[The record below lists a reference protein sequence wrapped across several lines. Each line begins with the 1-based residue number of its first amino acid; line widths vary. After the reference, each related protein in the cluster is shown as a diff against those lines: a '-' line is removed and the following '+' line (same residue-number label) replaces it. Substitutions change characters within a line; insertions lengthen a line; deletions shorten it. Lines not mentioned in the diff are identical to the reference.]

1 MKKLLV
7 LVLVL
12 AMASSASA
20 IAAWFEVTSSTAGP
34 IGTYEG
40 HDSYA
45 PSTILTITMKADFAV
60 GTIYMDIGATETD
73 PHGTAEGGVTFNEWF
88 DYDLSAGD
96 VTNSGGMLLDNIK
109 GTNMMYVM
117 GMADPLAANETLF
130 TWDFHVPDVPD
141 STLIT
146 IDGINYVSIRD
157 AANEIT
163 VDDFDGLI
171 IHVAPEPMTIVL
183 LGLGGL
189 FLRRRK

>member
-12 AMASSASA
+12 AIASSASA
-20 IAAWFEVTSSTAGP
+20 LSAWFEVTGASAGP

-45 PSTILTITMKADFAV
+45 PSTILTIILKADFAV
-60 GTIYMDIGATETD
+60 GSINLGIGATA
-73 PHGTAEGGVTFNEWF
+73 GTAEAIPTLNTYFNFLVTPGNLVNNGGT
-88 DYDLSAGD
+88 LI
-96 VTNSGGMLLDNIK
+96 SGVG
-109 GTNMMYVM
+109 GTNMTYFSTQTTATALQA
-117 GMADPLAANETLF
+117 GETIL
-130 TWDFHVPDVPD
+130 TWQFHVPDVPD

-146 IDGINYVSIRD
+146 IDNGINYVALQEGANLVSSID
-157 AANEIT
+157 P
-163 VDDFDGLI
+163 FI